1 MKEPI
6 MRIFILLSRI
16 PYPLEKGDKLRAF
29 HQIKELSKHNE
40 IILCALNP
48 VSNIDKQKA
57 FSSLQPYCRSINFLD
72 LPLYGRLVNVVRAFF
87 SSLPLQSGYFYN
99 YRAAREI
106 RRLIKEYNPDH
117 IYCQLIRTSEYL
129 KNIPITKT
137 IDYQDVF
144 SYGMKRRILKSNFFL
159 RPFIKLEF
167 NRLSNYEAQVFDL
180 FDHHTIISVPDRD
193 LIPHVDRNRI
203 RVVLN
208 GVDHEF
214 FKPQQKE
221 KKADVV
227 FTGNMAYPPNVDAAV
242 FLAKEIM
249 PLVWKSNPQATL
261 LLAGASPDHR
271 VTALKSDKVQVSG
284 WMDDIREAYA
294 TSRVFIAPMRLGTG
308 LQNKLLEAM
317 SMKLPTITTPLANNA
332 LNALENMEIL
342 VGEDAVTLAE
352 HIVSLLNDQD
362 LYTLIAE
369 NGHQF
374 VLKNYNWTEA
384 TLQLEDLINSDP
396 NQ

>member
-1 MKEPI
+1 
-6 MRIFILLSRI
+6 
-16 PYPLEKGDKLRAF
+16 
-29 HQIKELSKHNE
+29 
-40 IILCALNP
+40 
-48 VSNIDKQKA
+48 
-57 FSSLQPYCRSINFLD
+57 
-72 LPLYGRLVNVVRAFF
+72 
-87 SSLPLQSGYFYN
+87 
-99 YRAAREI
+99 
-106 RRLIKEYNPDH
+106 
-117 IYCQLIRTSEYL
+117 
-129 KNIPITKT
+129 
-137 IDYQDVF
+137 
-144 SYGMKRRILKSNFFL
+144 
-159 RPFIKLEF
+159 
-167 NRLSNYEAQVFDL
+167 
-180 FDHHTIISVPDRD
+180 
-193 LIPHVDRNRI
+193 
-203 RVVLN
+203 
-208 GVDHEF
+208 
-214 FKPQQKE
+214 
-221 KKADVV
+221 
-227 FTGNMAYPPNVDAAV
+227 
-242 FLAKEIM
+242 
-249 PLVWKSNPQATL
+249 L

-384 TLQLEDLINSDP
+384 TRQLEDLINSDP